1 MGGKRIKNINGRVGR
16 NGRNGRNGRVGRN
29 GRNGRTRHNGNRDHR
44 RAGNGEKRLKFLI
57 CVKENSNFI

>member
-1 MGGKRIKNINGRVGR
+1 MGGKRINNFNGRVVR
-16 NGRNGRNGRVGRN
+16 VDRNGRVGRN